1 MITETRAQNKMMDG
15 ELLKPREDEEVLE
28 QVVVNPYMRYA
39 KSMTTVYWGD
49 YDKTLV
55 CIVYLDETDEHHH
68 AEMVSVDRE
77 SDYWR
82 SFLKFV
88 GGEHIID
95 EATQAHNKAQIEW
108 MQQFDAWAEGKSGQ
122 PLEAKVEKHIMPLT
136 MELLK
141 SHEFREDLFK
151 LKLEIF
157 EDENVAEKAPREV
170 KSVLRKASSPLE
182 LIGRY
187 FMFLET
193 LDRPEE
199 SRRNPIHATPD
210 NG

>member
-1 MITETRAQNKMMDG
+1 MISETRAQNKMMDG
-15 ELLKPREDEEVLE
+15 ELLKPREDAEIVE
-28 QVVVNPYMRYA
+28 QVEVNPYMRYA
-39 KSMTTVYWGD
+39 KTMSTCYWGD
-49 YDKTLV
+49 YDKTLI
-55 CIVYLDETDEHHH
+55 CIVYLDDHDEQHH
-68 AEMVSVDRE
+68 AEMISVNRE

-82 SFLKFV
+82 SFLKFL

-95 EATQAHNKAQIEW
+95 ESTEAHNRAQIKW
-108 MQQFDAWAEGKSGQ
+108 MQEFDKWAEGNQGK
-122 PLEAKVEKHIMPLT
+122 LIEAKVEKHIMPLT
-136 MELLK
+136 LELLK

-151 LKLEIF
+151 LKLEMF

-170 KSVLRKASSPLE
+170 KSVLRKASSPIE

-199 SRRNPIHATPD
+199 SRRHPSHATPD
-210 NG
+210 SE